1 MIIPASNVK
10 HLMLRQD
17 VVAAAAEQR
26 FRIFPIETVDQ
37 GLTLRTGLPAGEPDA
52 EGNYPAG
59 TINQRIAT
67 RLDSFAAKAAELG
80 RNSALTPVRT

>member
-1 MIIPASNVK
+1 VIIPATNVK

-17 VVAAAAEQR
+17 VVAAAAKES

-37 GLTLRTGLPAGEPDA
+37 GLSLLTGLPAGEPDA

-59 TINQRIAT
+59 TLNHRIAG
-67 RLDSFAAKAAELG
+67 RLDAFTAKATELA
-80 RNSALTPVRT
+80 RAASLTLART